1 MLLLARHAP
10 AASDTLHTPQ
20 AYYIDP
26 ISYALEALVPARFAD
41 MSRPSTVN
49 HTIVLNVGG
58 TSIPVDA
65 KAYVTELYD
74 ADYNDRWPAIGCLA
88 AFVVGLQACHI
99 YATRYKQHIDR

>member
-1 MLLLARHAP
+1 MLLFARHAS
-10 AASDTLHTPQ
+10 ASSLTHCTPQ

-58 TSIPVDA
+58 KAVSVDA

-74 ADYNDRWPAIGCLA
+74 AEYKDRWPAIGCLA
-88 AFVVGLQACHI
+88 AFVVGLQACHL